1 MVFKRKLMRE
11 QRLAREMTQQD
22 LAEKL
27 DTWREAVCQIERGHR
42 LPTLRQVYIMAKLF
56 GLTMDELVE

>member
-11 QRLAREMTQQD
+11 HRLAREMTQQD
-22 LAEKL
+22 LANKL
-27 DTWREAVCQIERGHR
+27 DISQEAVYQIERGHR

-56 GLTMDELVE
+56 GMSMDEFVE

>member
-11 QRLAREMTQQD
+11 HRLAREMTQQD

-27 DTWREAVCQIERGHR
+27 DILQEAVCQIERGHR

>member
-1 MVFKRKLMRE
+1 MVFKRRLMRE

-27 DTWREAVCQIERGHR
+27 DISQEAVCQIERGHR
-42 LPTLRQVYIMAKLF
+42 LPTLRQLFIMAKLF
-56 GLTMDELVE
+56 GMSMDEFVE

>member
-22 LAEKL
+22 LANEL
-27 DTWREAVCQIERGHR
+27 DTSREAVCQTERGHR
-42 LPTLRQVYIMAKLF
+42 LPTLRQAYIMAKLF

>member
-22 LAEKL
+22 LANEL
-27 DTWREAVCQIERGHR
+27 DILQEAVSQIECGYR
-42 LPTLRQVYIMAKLF
+42 LPTLRQLFIMAKLF
-56 GLTMDELVE
+56 GMSMDEFVE

>member
-11 QRLAREMTQQD
+11 HRLAREMTQQD
-22 LAEKL
+22 LAERL

>member
-11 QRLAREMTQQD
+11 HRLAREMTQQD

-27 DTWREAVCQIERGHR
+27 DISQEAVCQIERGRR

-56 GLTMDELVE
+56 GLTMDELME